1 MPNSSLASS
10 LPQSHLPT
18 GCPEPQTFSR
28 KSYTVENLAA
38 HTVTCAVLE
47 CYGHR
52 SAYAFLNVLYLYHVT
67 RI

>member
-1 MPNSSLASS
+1 MVDAMIAITEDLRQA
-10 LPQSHLPT
+10 
-18 GCPEPQTFSR
+18 FSR
-28 KSYTVENLAA
+28 ESYTVENLAA

-52 SAYAFLNVLYLYHVT
+52 SAYAFLNILYLYHVT